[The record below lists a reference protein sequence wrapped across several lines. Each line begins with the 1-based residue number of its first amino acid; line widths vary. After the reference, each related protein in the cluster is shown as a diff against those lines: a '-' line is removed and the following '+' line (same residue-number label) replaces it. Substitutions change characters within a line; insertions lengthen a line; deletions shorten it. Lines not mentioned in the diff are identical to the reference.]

1 MAASN
6 KSHDGG
12 VNKRDAA
19 SATERDKDRAVYT
32 DPDIRGVRK
41 GRREAHERPDTP
53 PERATTHRDLRGRG

>member
-6 KSHDGG
+6 KSHGG
-12 VNKRDAA
+12 GANKRDAA

-41 GRREAHERPDTP
+41 GRRDVRERPDP
-53 PERATTHRDLRGRG
+53 LPERATNHRDLRNRG

>member
-6 KSHDGG
+6 RASGG
-12 VNKRDAA
+12 KASNRDAA

-41 GRREAHERPDTP
+41 GRRDRLD
-53 PERATTHRDLRGRG
+53 ERATNHRDLRG

>member
-12 VNKRDAA
+12 ANKRDKA
-19 SATERDKDRAVYT
+19 SATERDKDRAVAS

-41 GRREAHERPDTP
+41 GRREAHERPDTL
-53 PERATTHRDLRGRG
+53 PERATNHRDLRG